1 MRVAVDIRPLLDP
14 VHSGVQEYTVN
25 LLTAL
30 FKLGGGHE
38 WVLFSSGTDDT
49 IKSEAFNRV
58 LKNTPAARRRHL
70 KIPNRL
76 INRSFQALGRPWLNK
91 FLDEPDVFFAPNFGY
106 WGLDPKTPVVVAVH
120 DLSFLRYPEFF
131 AWRGRAWAR
140 FVKPRRLAQRASHL
154 IAMSEST
161 KADLVALLGMAP
173 EKVSVVYSGLLPQ
186 FRPVPRGYDKVQHVL
201 KKYHL
206 PGKYI
211 LSLGTLEPRKNLVG
225 LIQAYE
231 LLYQH
236 YWEGPRTSAS
246 TVRGKKESV
255 PPLVLAGPPG
265 WLFQETLR
273 TVNASPFKQRILL
286 PGPVSE
292 PDRPFVYAAAK
303 LFVYPSFFEGFGFP
317 PLEAMA
323 CGIPVVTSRVS
334 SIPEAVGTAALTI
347 DPHRVNEITEAM
359 KLLLADDLAR
369 KEFIAKGLERV
380 KEFRWEKT
388 ARETL
393 RILERAGNE
402 KQKNKNEK

>member
-1 MRVAVDIRPLLDP
+1 MRVAIDIRPLLDP

-38 WVLFSSGTDDT
+38 WVLFSSGTDAT

-91 FLDEPDVFFAPNFGY
+91 FLDQPDVFFAPNFGY

-161 KADLVALLGMAP
+161 KADLVALLGVAP

-186 FRPVPRGYDKVQHVL
+186 FRLVPRGYNKVQDVL

-225 LIQAYE
+225 LILAYNQ
-231 LLYQH
+231 LVQIL
-236 YWEGPRTSAS
+236 G
-246 TVRGKKESV
+246 KESV

-273 TVNASPFKQRILL
+273 TVNASPFKERILL

-292 PDRPFVYAAAK
+292 ADRPFVYAAAK

-323 CGIPVVTSRVS
+323 CGVPVVTSRVS
-334 SIPEAVGTAALTI
+334 SIPEAVGTEALTI
-347 DPHRVNEITEAM
+347 DPHRVNEITEAL
-359 KLLLADDLAR
+359 KLLLTDEPAR
-369 KEFIAKGLERV
+369 KEFMARGLERV
-380 KEFRWEKT
+380 KIFTWEK
-388 ARETL
+388 AAKETL

-402 KQKNKNEK
+402 KQKNKNE

>member
-1 MRVAVDIRPLLDP
+1 MRVAIDIRPLLDP

-38 WVLFSSGTDDT
+38 WVLFSSGTDAT

-91 FLDEPDVFFAPNFGY
+91 FLDQPDVFFAPNFGY
-106 WGLDPKTPVVVAVH
+106 WGLDSKTSVVVAVH

-140 FVKPRRLAQRASHL
+140 FVKPRRLAKRASHL

-161 KADLVALLGMAP
+161 KADIVALLGVAP

-225 LIQAYE
+225 LILAYNQ
-231 LLYQH
+231 LVQIL
-236 YWEGPRTSAS
+236 G
-246 TVRGKKESV
+246 KESV

-265 WLFQETLR
+265 WLYQETLR
-273 TVNASPFKQRILL
+273 TVNASPHKERILL
-286 PGPVSE
+286 PGSISE
-292 PDRPFVYAAAK
+292 ADRPFVYAAAK

-323 CGIPVVTSRVS
+323 CGVPVVTSRVS

-347 DPHRVNEITEAM
+347 DPHRVNEITEAL
-359 KLLLADDLAR
+359 KLLLTDEPAR
-369 KEFIAKGLERV
+369 KEFMARGLERV
-380 KEFRWEKT
+380 KIFTWEK
-388 ARETL
+388 AAKETL